1 MDEGA
6 VLPRKTRSGE
16 EDTAGPSRLCRGRLL
31 QRRKWKREQLNG
43 SFSQPLDIIDLTG
56 EDIVVRTTA
65 HNDLE
70 IIDLTKPEE
79 VMINSLQ
86 NHSCFAWDLKPSTS
100 VCPEPICSPNVLTVV
115 DAESKCTVPVAMWVE
130 DHERSSPKV
139 GVGKPDYLPSNSF
152 FCHSN
157 YSEESEGSSH
167 TTCNSDLGSLGSPQL
182 ESDVLSFSSGNDGTE
197 RPVLL
202 DCVEPPQ
209 ACSSEKKPDLQF
221 YPLPQRL
228 SPNLCYSSLNTTRSV
243 AEADQLLHQAKK
255 PRHAMESNVQEQ
267 SKQTDIKVWLKTLQ
281 YCHGIP
287 VHHPLLQNVV
297 EKESRKDKRL
307 KAQPIPFR
315 RLNMVSST
323 IEENFFQGTLDFLMD
338 YVSCKYYP
346 PKEVTTYVVRQ
357 ILLSSEHQEGQQE
370 IQKDAYMLL
379 MKIQALHPATADTV
393 VWDWQL
399 LSEVMEV
406 QEEMISGRIL
416 FLQYVIQTLEDD
428 FQKMIRTGVLHRS
441 IAKAVLSCDKCFGN
455 VKEVIEWL
463 IAVVTGSRI
472 SQHKKYLQET
482 RTISIGKSRGQ
493 SCNSTP
499 EVSLNETMEKEE
511 TSIQFQIQKEA
522 ALLQRMLS
530 IAVEVDKSPSCNAS
544 KIADMVFSSL
554 LNIPKR
560 GQRDMFLSTMDCHL
574 LRCKVLELIFQ
585 HSCSIPTKQPLSLSK
600 ILYFLNHVSLLL
612 TYQDS
617 EKSWQRWDEM
627 LHQLNLLLLSYRTIV
642 LEHLRNSVYERI
654 NLIIKAAKPKLQ
666 SNDYI
671 ERSDIKRSIHSIR
684 KKLCQI
690 LGQPIPSPIKE
701 KIELLQVLLFTA
713 MDI

>member
-6 VLPRKTRSGE
+6 LHPREAHSGE
-16 EDTAGPSRLCRGRLL
+16 EDFEGPSRLRRGRIL
-31 QRRKWKREQLNG
+31 QRRKWRRGQL
-43 SFSQPLDIIDLTG
+43 SRPLDIIDLTG

-65 HNDLE
+65 CNDLE
-70 IIDLTKPEE
+70 IIDLTEPEE

-100 VCPEPICSPNVLTVV
+100 VCPEPISSSNVLTVV
-115 DAESKCTVPVAMWVE
+115 DAESKCTVPVAMWVQ
-130 DHERSSPKV
+130 DRERSSPKV
-139 GVGKPDYLPSNSF
+139 GVGKLGYLPSNSF
-152 FCHSN
+152 SCHSN

-167 TTCNSDLGSLGSPQL
+167 TTYNSDLGSLGSPQL
-182 ESDVLSFSSGNDGTE
+182 ESDVFSFSSGNDGTE
-197 RPVLL
+197 RPTLL
-202 DCVEPPQ
+202 NRVASPQ
-209 ACSSEKKPDLQF
+209 ACSSEKKPNLQF
-221 YPLPQRL
+221 YPRHQRPPP
-228 SPNLCYSSLNTTRSV
+228 SLCSSSLNTARSV
-243 AEADQLLHQAKK
+243 PGTDRPLHQANK

-267 SKQTDIKVWLKTLQ
+267 SKRTDIKIWLKTLQ

-307 KAQPIPFR
+307 KTQPIPFR

-323 IEENFFQGTLDFLMD
+323 MEENFFQGTLDFLMD
-338 YVSCKYYP
+338 YVSYKYYP
-346 PKEVTTYVVRQ
+346 PKDVTTFVVRQ
-357 ILLSSEHQEGQQE
+357 ILLSPEHQEGQQE

-379 MKIQALHPATADTV
+379 MKIQALHPATTDTV

-406 QEEMISGRIL
+406 QGEMIPGRIL
-416 FLQYVIQTLEDD
+416 FLQYMIQTLEDD
-428 FQKMIRTGVLHRS
+428 FQKKIRTGVLHRS

-455 VKEVIEWL
+455 VKEVIKWL
-463 IAVVTGSRI
+463 IAVVTGARF
-472 SQHKKYLQET
+472 SQHRKLLQET
-482 RTISIGKSRGQ
+482 KNVLIDKSRGQ
-493 SCNSTP
+493 SCNSIP
-499 EVSLNETMEKEE
+499 ELSLNETMQKDDA
-511 TSIQFQIQKEA
+511 SIQFQVKKEA

-530 IAVEVDKSPSCNAS
+530 IAVEVDKSPNCNAT
-544 KIADMVFSSL
+544 KIADVIFASL

-560 GQRDMFLSTMDCHL
+560 GQRDIFLSTMDCHL

-585 HSCSIPTKQPLSLSK
+585 HNCSIPTKEPLSLTK
-600 ILYFLNHVSLLL
+600 ILHFLNHVSLLL
-612 TYQDS
+612 TYQDR
-617 EKSWQRWDEM
+617 EKLWQRWDEI
-627 LHQLNLLLLSYRTIV
+627 LHQMNLLLLSYRTIV
-642 LEHLRNSVYERI
+642 LGHLRDSVYERI

-671 ERSDIKRSIHSIR
+671 EKNKIKRSIYSIQ

-690 LGQPIPSPIKE
+690 LGQQIPSPIKE